1 MTGAATVRKCRTVA
15 KTVPPRRYYQMGCL
29 PVRTPVEF
37 GPLAIGVPRDSLS
50 MICMCL
56 FFAFSGAKDASMGFR
71 TFVPSNAPQSGNFGR
86 SRRCH
91 RIDRCRAHAR
101 VSCVWDPRPQDPKR
115 RGDFGDIGDIFRR
128 PSNHA
133 GLRVFESGDILGMSP
148 RGGDAF
154 PVRSKRLPARLDVRP
169 RNPRNIHEI
178 HKISTS
184 HKPRKPAQM
193 LAFLKISTKSTI
205 STGCH
210 GCVSHACVS
219 MRAKVRS
226 IMRHLVTIC
235 HRLREWPFFRVFGGQ
250 RRFDGFPGVPHR
262 NAPKRAFFWRAR
274 RCHRIDR
281 RGAHA
286 RVSCAWESRV
296 PT

>member
-15 KTVPPRRYYQMGCL
+15 KTVPLRRYYQMGCL

-101 VSCVWDPRPQDPKR
+101 VSCVWDPRPRKYPPKYPR
-115 RGDFGDIGDIFRR
+115 RVRSKSPVISRTCEKYPQYPQYPRDVWDIGGC
-128 PSNHA
+128 A
-133 GLRVFESGDILGMSP
+133 CILM
-148 RGGDAF
+148 
-154 PVRSKRLPARLDVRP
+154 RSKRLPARLDVRP

-205 STGCH
+205 STGFR
-210 GCVSHACVS
+210 GCVSHALDGWGYPPVPAS
-219 MRAKVRS
+219 MDPEKPTRS
-226 IMRHLVTIC
+226 
-235 HRLREWPFFRVFGGQ
+235 GAG
-250 RRFDGFPGVPHR
+250 
-262 NAPKRAFFWRAR
+262 AFAS
-274 RCHRIDR
+274 HPA
-281 RGAHA
+281 GK
-286 RVSCAWESRV
+286 
-296 PT
+296 